1 MFDAYPRHA
10 EAKLRESLAD
20 SPVVLIQGPRQS
32 GKTTLAQT
40 VGLAADYEYISF
52 DDPAVCA
59 AAEADPSGFV
69 AALPARVVLDEAQK
83 APGIFSAVKLEVD
96 RKRAPGRFIL
106 TGSVNVLQ
114 VRAITDSLAGR
125 MDIIELRPFSQ
136 CELARAKPG
145 FLDALFASRFRM
157 RRAKNA
163 PQEARQ
169 HTECERAAAGGYPA
183 ALQRAT
189 ARQPAWYQNYIDTLV
204 LRDAAEFANIR
215 APEILSRLLAL
226 AAAQTAQLLNI
237 NDLSSSFQISRN
249 TVESYLAL
257 LAKMFLLERVP
268 AWHSNRKKRLVKT
281 PKLHLGDAGVACT
294 LLNLNAVALA
304 SDPAR
309 FGHIL
314 ETFVFQELRRL
325 ASAHPSPHGFFHY
338 REKDGSEVDIVIE
351 RDVTALAGVEVKASA
366 TVNARDFRGLRRL
379 KAAAGKR
386 FVCGALLYRGERAL
400 SFGDGMR
407 AVPLRALWDALPA

>member
-1 MFDAYPRHA
+1 MFDTAYPRHA
-10 EAKLRESLAD
+10 EVKLREAIAD
-20 SPVVLIQGPRQS
+20 SPVVLIQGPRQC

-40 VGLAADYEYISF
+40 VGLAEDYEYLSF
-52 DDPAVCA
+52 DDRAICA
-59 AAEADPSGFV
+59 AAEADPNGFV
-69 AALPARVVLDEAQK
+69 AGLPARVVLDEAQK

-96 RKRAPGRFIL
+96 RRRAPGRFIL

-145 FLDALFASRFRM
+145 FLDALFARRFRM

-163 PQEARQ
+163 PQETPQDA
-169 HTECERAAAGGYPA
+169 ERVVAGGYPA
-183 ALQRAT
+183 ALQRAV
-189 ARQPAWYQNYIDTLV
+189 ARQRAWYQNYINTQV
-204 LRDAAEFANIR
+204 LRDAAEFSNIR
-215 APEILSRLLAL
+215 TPETLSRLLTL

-257 LAKMFLLERVP
+257 LAKMFLLERLP

-281 PKLHLGDAGVACT
+281 PKLHLGDAGLACA
-294 LLNLNAVALA
+294 LLNMNAATLA
-304 SDPAR
+304 DERSR

-325 ASAHPSPHGFFHY
+325 ASAHPSPHHFYHY
-338 REKDGSEVDIVIE
+338 REKDGNEVDIVIE
-351 RDVTALAGVEVKASA
+351 RDAALAGVEVKASA
-366 TVNARDFRGLRRL
+366 TVSARDFNGLRRL
-379 KAAAGKR
+379 KTAAGKR

-400 SFGDGMR
+400 SFGDNLR